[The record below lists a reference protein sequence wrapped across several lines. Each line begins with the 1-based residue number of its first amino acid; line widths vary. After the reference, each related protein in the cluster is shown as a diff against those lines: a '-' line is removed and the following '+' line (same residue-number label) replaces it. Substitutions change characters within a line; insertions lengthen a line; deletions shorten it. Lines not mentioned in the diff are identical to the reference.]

1 MNGRETGGAVVALR
15 EDNMR
20 RHQRFNAAFDL
31 ADEGVQVGLAL
42 VGTARVLRQD
52 VVRVADHAAVSGIV
66 FADGDH
72 ADVTQATAQG
82 IGECYHDGRVGMQG
96 AVADDFRD
104 GVMQI
109 QHRREAEIN
118 TELAQFIS
126 DDDTHR
132 FRQLAGE
139 QRAAVKTAAK
149 RAHRGQGGEAF
160 TETLHPP
167 AFLIN
172 TDDGI
177 WVLRADGGTEAL
189 ELRRAAVIAAKKD
202 DARTKRATK
211 LRGFLR
217 EQHRS
222 LNADNDCTHASSRKN
237 AILTRARR
245 RIGAHFAVTRKK
257 SRGKA

>member
-1 MNGRETGGAVVALR
+1 M
-15 EDNMR
+15 
-20 RHQRFNAAFDL
+20 
-31 ADEGVQVGLAL
+31 
-42 VGTARVLRQD
+42 
-52 VVRVADHAAVSGIV
+52 

-82 IGECYHDGRVGMQG
+82 IGECYHDGGVGMQG

-104 GVMQI
+104 GGMQI

-126 DDDTHR
+126 DDDAHR
-132 FRQLAGE
+132 FRQLAGK
-139 QRAAVKTAAK
+139 QRTAVKTAAK

-160 TETLHPP
+160 AETLHPP

-177 WVLRADGGTEAL
+177 RVLRADGGTEAL

-222 LNADNDCTHASSRKN
+222 LNADNHCTHASSRKSGNFSTAQKARCRRAARLPAHGEKNPARALDSKRVCLFN
-237 AILTRARR
+237 ARPFHGQVAQLVEQRIENPRVGGSIPPLATILFSFLS
-245 RIGAHFAVTRKK
+245 IN
-257 SRGKA
+257 

>member
-1 MNGRETGGAVVALR
+1 MSRICQVTGKKPMVGNTVSHA
-15 EDNMR
+15 NNKNKR
-20 RHQRFNAAFDL
+20 RFLPN
-31 ADEGVQVGLAL
+31 
-42 VGTARVLRQD
+42 
-52 VVRVADHAAVSGIV
+52 
-66 FADGDH
+66 
-72 ADVTQATAQG
+72 
-82 IGECYHDGRVGMQG
+82 
-96 AVADDFRD
+96 
-104 GVMQI
+104 I
-109 QHRREAEIN
+109 QE
-118 TELAQFIS
+118 
-126 DDDTHR
+126 HR
-132 FRQLAGE
+132 FCQFAGE
-139 QRAAVKTAAK
+139 QRAAVKTAAEHP
-149 RAHRGQGGEAF
+149 HRRNGGEALA
-160 TETLHPP
+160 ETLYPP

-177 WVLRADGGTEAL
+177 RVLRADGGTEAL